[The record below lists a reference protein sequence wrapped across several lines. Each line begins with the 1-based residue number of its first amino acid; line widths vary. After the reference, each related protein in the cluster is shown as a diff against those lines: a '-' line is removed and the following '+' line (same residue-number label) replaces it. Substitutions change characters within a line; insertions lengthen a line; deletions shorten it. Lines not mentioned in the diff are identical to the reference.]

1 LCAGRRGLARD
12 VSLDYGRASVAKG
25 CELAE
30 IARPQMPHA
39 EQQVANLGA
48 LQSMEFK
55 GVGPGGAD
63 IYRLKFEHG
72 LIEWRIF
79 LDADGKIATQF
90 WHPVPE

>member
-1 LCAGRRGLARD
+1 
-12 VSLDYGRASVAKG
+12 
-25 CELAE
+25 
-30 IARPQMPHA
+30 MPHA
-39 EQQVANLGA
+39 EEQVANLGA